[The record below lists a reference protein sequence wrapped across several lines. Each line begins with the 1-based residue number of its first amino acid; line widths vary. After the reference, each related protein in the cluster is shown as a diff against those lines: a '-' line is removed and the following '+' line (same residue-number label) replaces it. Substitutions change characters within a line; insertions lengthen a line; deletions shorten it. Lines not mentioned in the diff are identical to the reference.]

1 MNLKEAAI
9 LLNST
14 FSLQENLVKKGATV
28 LFFGNVYF
36 FWKCIIDYNFKLKV
50 IMKLHWKV
58 FESAPIGGNNF
69 DFFIGKLI
77 ITNVQIMSP
86 IVYFKSV

>member
-1 MNLKEAAI
+1 MNLKEAATVLSVYRKI
-9 LLNST
+9 QS
-14 FSLQENLVKKGATV
+14 KKGTTV
-28 LFFGNVYF
+28 LF
-36 FWKCIIDYNFKLKV
+36 WKYIIDYNFKLKV
-50 IMKLHWKV
+50 SMELHWKV

>member
-1 MNLKEAAI
+1 MNLKEAATVLSVYRKI
-9 LLNST
+9 QS
-14 FSLQENLVKKGATV
+14 KKGTTV
-28 LFFGNVYF
+28 LF
-36 FWKCIIDYNFKLKV
+36 WKYIIDYNFKLKV

>member
-1 MNLKEAAI
+1 MNLKEAATVLSVYRKI
-9 LLNST
+9 QS
-14 FSLQENLVKKGATV
+14 KKGTTV
-28 LFFGNVYF
+28 LF
-36 FWKCIIDYNFKLKV
+36 WKYIIDYNFKLKV
-50 IMKLHWKV
+50 IVKLHWKV

-69 DFFIGKLI
+69 DFFYWELI